1 LQAKIIFITGTDTGV
16 GKTLLTGLL
25 LGYLRQ
31 RRVRALAMKPFCSG
45 DRADVELLYTLQQRE
60 LRQEEINPFYFPEP
74 LAPIVAAR
82 KHNRL
87 VPLEEAI
94 TRIETVATRC
104 DLLLVEGIGG
114 ACVPLG
120 EDYLVADL
128 IAGLGCQTIV
138 VSSNRLG
145 TIHATLATCYSLG
158 RVGISKV
165 RIALMEQRKPD
176 LSSRTNGGILKE
188 LLEASVMVS
197 VPYLGSNASNWKQI
211 NRSAK
216 KIKKTLAKLLG

>member
-1 LQAKIIFITGTDTGV
+1 
-16 GKTLLTGLL
+16 
-25 LGYLRQ
+25 
-31 RRVRALAMKPFCSG
+31 MKPFCSG
-45 DRADVELLYTLQQRE
+45 DRADVEFLYTLQQGE

-94 TRIETVATRC
+94 TRIETVANRC
-104 DLLLVEGIGG
+104 DFLLVEGIGG

-138 VSSNRLG
+138 V
-145 TIHATLATCYSLG
+145 
-158 RVGISKV
+158 
-165 RIALMEQRKPD
+165 
-176 LSSRTNGGILKE
+176 
-188 LLEASVMVS
+188 
-197 VPYLGSNASNWKQI
+197 
-211 NRSAK
+211 
-216 KIKKTLAKLLG
+216 